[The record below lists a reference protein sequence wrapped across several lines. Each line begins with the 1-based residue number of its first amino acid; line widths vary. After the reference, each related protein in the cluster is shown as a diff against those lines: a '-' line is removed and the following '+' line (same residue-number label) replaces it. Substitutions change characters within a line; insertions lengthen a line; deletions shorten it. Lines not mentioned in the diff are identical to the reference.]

1 MDIIV
6 LMKQPTFPGCV
17 IESRPVGV
25 MKMIDGGDSDD
36 KILSVPVNDPRYKEV
51 NDIDDLPKAV
61 LNEIAEFFRIY
72 KKLEGKETEVLGWED
87 KSAAIDAINHS
98 IDLYKKEV

>member
-6 LMKQPTFPGCV
+6 LMEQPTFPGCV

-25 MKMIDGGDSDD
+25 MKMIDSGDSDD

-61 LNEIAEFFRIY
+61 LNEIAEFFRSY
-72 KKLEGKETEVLGWED
+72 KKLEGKRP
-87 KSAAIDAINHS
+87 KF
-98 IDLYKKEV
+98 

>member
-1 MDIIV
+1 M
-6 LMKQPTFPGCV
+6 
-17 IESRPVGV
+17 
-25 MKMIDGGDSDD
+25 
-36 KILSVPVNDPRYKEV
+36 
-51 NDIDDLPKAV
+51 NDIEDLPKAV